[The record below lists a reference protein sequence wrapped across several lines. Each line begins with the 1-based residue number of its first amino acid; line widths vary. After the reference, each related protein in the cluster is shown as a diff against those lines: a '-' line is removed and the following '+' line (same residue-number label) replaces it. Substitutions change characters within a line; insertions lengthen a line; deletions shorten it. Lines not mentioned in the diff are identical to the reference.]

1 MLLLKGSRGLEMER
15 VVEALREPSTDD
27 EEDAP

>member
-1 MLLLKGSRGLEMER
+1 MLLLKGSRGLEMEHI
-15 VVEALREPSTDD
+15 VSALREPAID